1 MSDTYL
7 RRIYLRLA
15 GAIMVVVMLA
25 LAATAALSHHAFEQ
39 ALAPELGRKA
49 ATVGATIR
57 SLMLKA
63 HDNNV
68 PLKELFG
75 IEQVFEEVRKT
86 IPEIASFAITDAQGA
101 LIHSYLKLPQGA
113 LEHFRKREVLAKL
126 EMPDVIQ
133 PAALVAGQ
141 YIVSLPIVAADGQ
154 WLGLLHLGLDADF
167 VDAIVIDML
176 LDVLVILVVALFF
189 TLELLHFMAGAKLEA
204 DLKALGQAFERG
216 AAGQFS
222 TPPRTHV
229 GYAFGSLLAAMQ
241 GVLTRLNSAYR
252 QLVEEVQLQRQLPT
266 HERHPALASVQAGLD
281 ALAQRFRF
289 GAEAAPARGD
299 ESELARVRAPLFLFI
314 LAEELTR
321 PFLPG
326 YVKQLLVPVAGLSE
340 QFVVG
345 LPIALFMLI
354 VALAQPWLGVF
365 CERRGTR
372 ATMLMGAG
380 VAAVGFLLSAMAV
393 SVLDLLVWR
402 ALCAL
407 GYAMVFVAGQAYVL
421 EHATPSQR
429 AKSFAIFVGA
439 IMVASICG
447 PSIGG
452 ILADNVGERAT
463 LVVAALLAA
472 GSLLAIRQLPVRA
485 GAVHA
490 TNKVPSLGEIYSLV
504 RNARFMTVTG
514 LAAIP
519 AKVLLTGLCFYLVP
533 LYIVSIESTQA
544 MAGRILMT
552 YAVLMVVVS
561 PITAGWA
568 ITRERMEWLVG
579 AGLLLSGLGGVLLL
593 AGGGVGWVF
602 AAVAMV
608 GLGQSMSISAQ
619 SALVAEHCEH
629 EVHRIGEGTVYGV
642 YRLLERL
649 GNAAGPML
657 AAALVVLIGYRHA
670 FVALGAAAAVCGLA
684 FLLVTRT
691 RSTPAVVPA

>member
-15 GAIMVVVMLA
+15 GAIMAVVILA
-25 LAATAALSHHAFEQ
+25 LAATAALSHRAFDQ

-63 HDNNV
+63 HDNKV

-101 LIHSYLKLPQGA
+101 LIHSHLKLPAGA
-113 LEHFRKREVLAKL
+113 LEHFRKREVLATL
-126 EMPDVIQ
+126 ELPDVVE
-133 PAALVAGQ
+133 PAVLVAGQ
-141 YIVSLPIVAADGQ
+141 YIVSLPVVAADGQ
-154 WLGLLHLGLDADF
+154 WLGLLHLGLDAAF

-252 QLVEEVQLQRQLPT
+252 QLVDEVQRQRQLPT
-266 HERHPALASVQAGLD
+266 HERHPALASVQKGLQT
-281 ALAQRFRF
+281 LAQRFHF
-289 GAEAAPARGD
+289 GTEAAPARGD

-326 YVKQLLVPVAGLSE
+326 YVKQLLVPVPGLSE

-372 ATMLMGAG
+372 STMLMGAG
-380 VAAVGFLLSAMAV
+380 IAAVGFLLSAMAV
-393 SVLDLLVWR
+393 SVLDLLLWR
-402 ALCAL
+402 SLCAL

-421 EHATPSQR
+421 EHATPSKR
-429 AKSFAIFVGA
+429 AKSFALFVGA

-452 ILADNVGERAT
+452 ILADNVGERTT

-472 GSLLAIRQLPVRA
+472 GSLLAIQQLPVRS
-485 GAVHA
+485 GVIHA
-490 TNKVPSLGEIYSLV
+490 INKVPSLGEIFSLI
-504 RNARFMTVTG
+504 RNGRFMTVTG
-514 LAAIP
+514 LAAMP
-519 AKVLLTGLCFYLVP
+519 AKMLLTGLCFYLVP

-568 ITRERMEWLVG
+568 TTRERMEWLVG
-579 AGLLLSGLGGVLLL
+579 GGLLLSGLGGVLLL

-629 EVHRIGEGTVYGV
+629 EVRRIGEGTVYGV

-684 FLLVTRT
+684 FLLVTRA
-691 RSTPAVVPA
+691 RSSPAAVPA